1 MKNIFRLPVDN
12 QHFKET
18 IEDGKSIGEI
28 AKFLH
33 RDVASR
39 LNGIFVNGKIKYWG
53 SIPGLSN
60 NRNFKLLKEGDELL
74 CYRSGKYIAL
84 CEIAFTSINSEL
96 SKYSWGETETG
107 KTWELIY
114 FFKDILYFQ
123 YVSDVLTTG
132 QTIMA
137 EQSVIMQAIP
147 LEETISGN
155 LYLTLM
161 MYVVNSVGNFASKI
175 LDITRDNI
183 EADDQSVFPT
193 HNRSLAV
200 NMNSLFLDYI
210 TQEGDRIV
218 IEIGLS
224 GDPIGSGTHTG
235 KIYLGDDNA
244 SDLPID
250 DTSFSGNPWVE
261 IPDNLTF
268 ISSINTSVKIMNKI
282 LKFRVTG
289 KVIFL

>member
-1 MKNIFRLPVDN
+1 MATRFYLIPQDEAVPISPAFSAVW
-12 QHFKET
+12 
-18 IEDGKSIGEI
+18 EDTSI
-28 AKFLH
+28 AKRAKCLTVKRGFI
-33 RDVASR
+33 SR
-39 LNGIFVNGKIKYWG
+39 GV
-53 SIPGLSN
+53 S
-60 NRNFKLLKEGDELL
+60 FKD
-74 CYRSGKYIAL
+74 AN
-84 CEIAFTSINSEL
+84 AVD
-96 SKYSWGETETG
+96 
-107 KTWELIY
+107 
-114 FFKDILYFQ
+114 KDILYFQ

-268 ISSINTSVKIMNKI
+268 ISSINTSVKI
-282 LKFRVTG
+282 L
-289 KVIFL
+289 